1 MQLSRLL
8 AALGALAVVAVVA
21 TGCGGSSEGDATAMD
36 SDVSASGVVFGRGSV
51 PDTVPVSFPIP
62 DEAVVGTTLVDSNR
76 GITEM
81 TLTFPAA
88 VPAVVTYY
96 EENLPIREYEIAS
109 SSGTEG
115 EWLMEF
121 NGDGIDGEI
130 RIRAGGS
137 GLSSATVRLA
147 NS

>member
-1 MQLSRLL
+1 M
-8 AALGALAVVAVVA
+8 
-21 TGCGGSSEGDATAMD
+21 
-36 SDVSASGVVFGRGSV
+36 
-51 PDTVPVSFPIP
+51 PVSFPIP

-96 EENLPIREYEIAS
+96 EENLPIREYEITS
-109 SSGTEG
+109 STGTEG
-115 EWLMEF
+115 EWVMEF